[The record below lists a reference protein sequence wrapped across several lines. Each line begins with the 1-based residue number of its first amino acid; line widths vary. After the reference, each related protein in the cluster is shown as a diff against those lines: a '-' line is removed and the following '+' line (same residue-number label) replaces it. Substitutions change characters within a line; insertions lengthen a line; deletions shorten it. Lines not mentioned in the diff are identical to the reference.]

1 MTPKQ
6 YHDRRWYCVITARRH
21 ARHRSR
27 VPPFCTAGFR
37 PKNPWPGR
45 VVVCSNGFFFF
56 FYNTWILLSF
66 RQDLTRLYDMKK
78 KIVKPRRTMSYYHV
92 ICHHGESKLKIF
104 NAFAKKKKKKISFKR
119 NVHVTPRASDAFFH
133 EYAFMNPID
142 LMRTTRRKH

>member
-1 MTPKQ
+1 MTPKLC
-6 YHDRRWYCVITARRH
+6 YNGPPARSAPEPSAAVLYRWIQAEKSLAR
-21 ARHRSR
+21 SS
-27 VPPFCTAGFR
+27 
-37 PKNPWPGR
+37 GR
-45 VVVCSNGFFFF
+45 VFKRFFFF

-104 NAFAKKKKKKISFKR
+104 NAFAKKKKKISFKR